1 MILFQNKLLKLVK
14 LAIKLTNKLIF
25 VIGKIEKTYQDAE
38 AKVEN
43 LSMKKLDLSNIPNYK
58 YIDSLYRDL
67 YFDPSNEY
75 SVPYSFGMVGV
86 IYNTKMVECVF

>member
-43 LSMKKLDLSNIPNYK
+43 LSMKKLDLSNILE
-58 YIDSLYRDL
+58 SLNKISQKLGD
-67 YFDPSNEY
+67 
-75 SVPYSFGMVGV
+75 
-86 IYNTKMVECVF
+86 KQ